1 MSLAQAFNKPYK
13 NTAFFLKVDG
23 QQPAHHTENSAITIF
38 VAGGKHFQDTVQ
50 KMLAPD
56 RGNNKFHDKWS
67 ITACRMGPS
76 CAKPNCTGHHMSEMP
91 RHIWLRFIEAHLEQ
105 PNAPFG
111 GAWRSWYSMASAAAE
126 GPSDKEWVITGVII
140 TPPTGGNAP
149 VHMSMPIKGALPA
162 VVVAV
167 AVPAAVVPAAVVPA
181 AVVPAAAVPT
191 WSDRMRNLIRE
202 VGDVILADNTPE
214 AGLQE
219 LKDIQLRLQNILRP
233 PPIPQPDSQMA
244 WAGSSSYQPNGSFN
258 MLPNFTAS
266 GPYMLPNFTASGPYM
281 LPNFTASGPYMYP
294 PQCACSDI
302 HCCRDHCKCSNRPKR
317 CDGRCRHQ

>member
-38 VAGGKHFQDTVQ
+38 VKDSKHFQNTVQ

-56 RGNNKFHDKWS
+56 RGNNKYHDKWS

-76 CAKPNCTGHHMSEMP
+76 CAKPNCSGHHMSEMP
-91 RHIWLRFIEAHLEQ
+91 PHIWRRFIEAHLEQ
-105 PNAPFG
+105 PNAPFSS
-111 GAWRSWYSMASAAAE
+111 AWRSWYSMASAAAA
-126 GPSDKEWVITGVII
+126 GPLDKDWVITGVII

-149 VHMSMPIKGALPA
+149 VHISMPIEGVL
-162 VVVAV
+162 
-167 AVPAAVVPAAVVPA
+167 PAAVVTVAASA
-181 AVVPAAAVPT
+181 AAVPAAAVPAADPT

-233 PPIPQPDSQMA
+233 SPIPQPDSQMA
-244 WAGSSSYQPNGSFN
+244 WSGSLGYQTNGSFN
-258 MLPNFTAS
+258 MLPQFTAS
-266 GPYMLPNFTASGPYM
+266 GS
-281 LPNFTASGPYMYP
+281 YMYLQ
-294 PQCACSDI
+294 QCACSDS
-302 HCCRDHCKCSNRPKR
+302 HCCRDHCNCSNRPKW
-317 CDGRCRHQ
+317 CDGRCRPQQ